1 MLDARS
7 TPPPRVPLRGKSYD
21 GRRWGD
27 ETMVRV
33 TTEIGRLRK
42 VLVHEPGPEVDRMVP
57 PMMEELLFDD
67 ILFGDRARDEH
78 RRFRRLLQLLGID
91 VVEANALLAEA
102 LASDEAR
109 AWLWARLRPEAPQD
123 LRANEPPDSAEE
135 AVAIATT
142 GLLASDDCRG
152 IEVEDIF
159 RLPPLPNWCFQRDPQ
174 VILGDGVVFSAMATA
189 ARWREGLLTRCIFR
203 FHPEFAGTPVILD
216 PLREARESGQFFGPH
231 RPCLEGGDVL
241 VLSPEVV
248 AIGVS
253 ERTNMVAVEML
264 AEALARRDNGPRWLE
279 VVHVPARR
287 AYMHLD
293 TVFTPVDRD
302 AALVFQ
308 PVICGDGPQ
317 LADTYEI
324 DLGSSDLAPHHRGCL
339 LEALGSRGLDLQ
351 PIACGGDDPVAQQ
364 REQWTD
370 GANAFALAPGV
381 IVLYDRNIATAVTLD
396 AAGFRVLPAEDVL
409 LGREEVTL
417 DGNERVCLLIDS
429 HEMSRARGGPHCLT
443 HPLVRDDI

>member
-1 MLDARS
+1 
-7 TPPPRVPLRGKSYD
+7 
-21 GRRWGD
+21 
-27 ETMVRV
+27 MVRV

-78 RRFRRLLQLLGID
+78 RRFRRLLQVLGIE
-91 VVEANALLAEA
+91 VVEANTLLAEA
-102 LASDEAR
+102 LAGDEAR
-109 AWLWARLRPEAPQD
+109 SWLWARLRPEAPQV
-123 LRANEPPDSAEE
+123 LRANEPPASAEE
-135 AVAIATT
+135 AVAIAIT
-142 GLLASDDCRG
+142 GLLASDDCGG
-152 IEVEDIF
+152 IEVEDLF

-174 VILGDGVVFSAMATA
+174 VVFGKGIIFSAMATA
-189 ARWREGLLTRCIFR
+189 ARWREGLLSRCIYR
-203 FHPEFAGTPVILD
+203 FHPQLASTPVILD

-241 VLSPEVV
+241 VLSPEVI

-253 ERTNMVAVEML
+253 ERTNMVAVELL
-264 AEALARRDNGPRWLE
+264 AEALSRRDGGPRWLE

-324 DLGSSDLAPHHRGCL
+324 DLHSSDPVPHHRGCL
-339 LEALGSRGLDLQ
+339 LEALAERNLKLE
-351 PIACGGDDPVAQQ
+351 PIFCGGSDPVAQQ

-381 IVLYDRNIATAVTLD
+381 IVLYDRNVETAEEL
-396 AAGFRVLPAEDVL
+396 ARRGFRVVAAKDVL
-409 LGREEVTL
+409 LGREEVEL
-417 DGNERVCLLIDS
+417 DEDGRVCLLIES
-429 HEMSRARGGPHCLT
+429 HEISRARGGPHCLT
-443 HPLVRDDI
+443 HPLERDDI

>member
-1 MLDARS
+1 
-7 TPPPRVPLRGKSYD
+7 
-21 GRRWGD
+21 
-27 ETMVRV
+27 MVHV
-33 TTEIGRLRK
+33 TSEIGRLQR

-78 RRFRRLLQLLGID
+78 RRFRRLLQVLGIE
-91 VVEANALLAEA
+91 VVEANTLLAEA
-102 LASDEAR
+102 LASEEAR
-109 AWLWARLRPEAPQD
+109 SWLWARLRPEAPQV
-123 LRANEPPDSAEE
+123 LRAGEPPLSAEE

-142 GLLASDDCRG
+142 GILANDDCRG
-152 IEVEDIF
+152 IEVEDLF

-174 VILGDGVVFSAMATA
+174 VILGDGVIFSAMATA
-189 ARWREGLLTRCIFR
+189 ARWREGLLSRCIFR
-203 FHPEFAGTPVILD
+203 FHPELAATPVVVD
-216 PLREARESGQFFGPH
+216 PLREAQEAGQFFGPH
-231 RPCLEGGDVL
+231 RPRLEGGDVL

-253 ERTNMVAVEML
+253 ERTNMVAVELL
-264 AEALARRDNGPRWLE
+264 AEALAQRETGPHWLE
-279 VVHVPARR
+279 IVHVPARR

-293 TVFTPVDRD
+293 TVFTLVDQD
-302 AALVFQ
+302 AALVFE

-324 DLGSSDLAPHHRGCL
+324 DLGSSDLVPRHRGCL
-339 LEALGSRGLDLQ
+339 LDALNSRGLDLE
-351 PIACGGDDPVAQQ
+351 PIPCGGNDPVAQQ

-381 IVLYDRNIATAVTLD
+381 IVLYDRNVATAEML
-396 AAGFRVLPAEDVL
+396 ANSGFRVLPAEDVL
-409 LGREEVTL
+409 LGRKEVAL
-417 DGNERVCLLIDS
+417 EGGERVCLLIDS

-443 HPLVRDDI
+443 HPLERDDV